1 MEYAKRLLVADTSEE
16 FRRHLIEALQN
27 ESDMEVVGETGDGQ
41 QLLEMVRTLQPDAVV
56 MEMVLSGMDGI
67 EVLEQLRELPPEH
80 RPRILVLS
88 SYIHGAIADLAAAN
102 GADHFMVKPCKFSTI
117 CARIRQLTTF
127 DAMEEDKSRSH
138 SLETLV
144 TSIIHEV
151 GVPAHIKG
159 YQYLREAILIAV
171 DDMEVINAVTKVLYP
186 EVAKR
191 FGTTA
196 SRVER
201 AIRHAIEVAWD
212 RGDVDTL
219 NRYFGYT
226 IHNMRGKPTNSEFIA
241 MIADKMRL
249 DKKRRIG

>member
-1 MEYAKRLLVADTSEE
+1 MEHVKRLLVADTSEE
-16 FRRHLIEALQN
+16 FRPHLVEALQN
-27 ESDMEVVGETGDGQ
+27 ESDMEVVGETGEGP
-41 QLLEMVRTLQPDAVV
+41 QLLELVRVLQPDAII
-56 MEMVLSGMDGI
+56 MEMVLSGLDGI
-67 EVLEQLRELPPEH
+67 EVLEQLKEMPLDR

-127 DAMEEDKSRSH
+127 EAIEEDKNRSH
-138 SLETLV
+138 NLETLV

-171 DDMEVINAVTKVLYP
+171 EDMEVINAVTKVLYP

-212 RGDVDTL
+212 RGDLETL
-219 NRYFGYT
+219 QKYFGYT
-226 IHNMRGKPTNSEFIA
+226 VSNTKGKPTNSEFIA
-241 MIADKMRL
+241 MIADRL
-249 DKKRRIG
+249 QLQQREG

>member
-1 MEYAKRLLVADTSEE
+1 MEYAKRLLVADTSDE

-127 DAMEEDKSRSH
+127 DAMEEDKKPLPQPGDPGH
-138 SLETLV
+138 L
-144 TSIIHEV
+144 H
-151 GVPAHIKG
+151 
-159 YQYLREAILIAV
+159 
-171 DDMEVINAVTKVLYP
+171 YP
-186 EVAKR
+186 
-191 FGTTA
+191 
-196 SRVER
+196 
-201 AIRHAIEVAWD
+201 
-212 RGDVDTL
+212 
-219 NRYFGYT
+219 
-226 IHNMRGKPTNSEFIA
+226 
-241 MIADKMRL
+241 
-249 DKKRRIG
+249 

>member
-1 MEYAKRLLVADTSEE
+1 MEYAKRLLVADTSDE

-56 MEMVLSGMDGI
+56 MEMVLSSMDGI

-159 YQYLREAILIAV
+159 SSISGRPSSSPWTTWRSST
-171 DDMEVINAVTKVLYP
+171 AVTKVLYP
-186 EVAKR
+186 EVAKP
-191 FGTTA
+191 
-196 SRVER
+196 V
-201 AIRHAIEVAWD
+201 RH
-212 RGDVDTL
+212 
-219 NRYFGYT
+219 
-226 IHNMRGKPTNSEFIA
+226 H
-241 MIADKMRL
+241 RL
-249 DKKRRIG
+249 PGGAGHPPRH

>member
-1 MEYAKRLLVADTSEE
+1 MEYAKRLLVADTSDE

-41 QLLEMVRTLQPDAVV
+41 QL
-56 MEMVLSGMDGI
+56 LSGMDGI

-212 RGDVDTL
+212 RGDLETL
-219 NRYFGYT
+219 QKYFGYT
-226 IHNMRGKPTNSEFIA
+226 VSNVKGKPTNSEFIA
-241 MIADKMRL
+241 MIADRL
-249 DKKRRIG
+249 QLQQREG

>member
-1 MEYAKRLLVADTSEE
+1 M
-16 FRRHLIEALQN
+16 RHLIEALQN

-127 DAMEEDKSRSH
+127 EAIEEDKSRSH

-144 TSIIHEV
+144 TSIIH
-151 GVPAHIKG
+151 GRPSSS
-159 YQYLREAILIAV
+159 
-171 DDMEVINAVTKVLYP
+171 P
-186 EVAKR
+186 W
-191 FGTTA
+191 TTWK
-196 SRVER
+196 SSTR
-201 AIRHAIEVAWD
+201 
-212 RGDVDTL
+212 
-219 NRYFGYT
+219 
-226 IHNMRGKPTNSEFIA
+226 
-241 MIADKMRL
+241 
-249 DKKRRIG
+249 

>member
-1 MEYAKRLLVADTSEE
+1 MEYAKRLLVADTSDE

-171 DDMEVINAVTKVLYP
+171 
-186 EVAKR
+186 

-212 RGDVDTL
+212 RGDLETL
-219 NRYFGYT
+219 QKYFGYT
-226 IHNMRGKPTNSEFIA
+226 VSNVKGKPTNSEFIA
-241 MIADKMRL
+241 MIADRL
-249 DKKRRIG
+249 QLQQREG